1 TSTHEKRSTMASSTR
16 SPQSRTR
23 QVQAPEFH
31 SSISVTNRECECRRK
46 SAFPRVL
53 TPDVTTVTKV
63 VRQRPGGSGRE
74 SSRSVAFTHLISP
87 RLHAEHVPPLGV
99 VLYR

>member
-1 TSTHEKRSTMASSTR
+1 GDHPRVGRGVPPWSRSQITAPQRRTRGSTSPSRRRGLPVLQKRSLLRADSNR
-16 SPQSRTR
+16 N
-23 QVQAPEFH
+23 FCGN
-31 SSISVTNRECECRRK
+31 SVI
-46 SAFPRVL
+46 
-53 TPDVTTVTKV
+53 
-63 VRQRPGGSGRE
+63 RQRPGGSGRE